1 MRLLDFLNN
10 MAAKVP
16 QEKGVKN
23 ERRKELGVCS
33 VLRFH
38 LLFWFCFEG
47 FSIKVMVTEKKE
59 RSFLFIIFFM

>member
-23 ERRKELGVCS
+23 ERRKELCVCS